1 MICQNFYEKT
11 ACSLFP
17 WGKSRPSGGGMAN
30 WPQENP
36 VVGAGP
42 WGCPLWWLGKQAA
55 KKLPQNRGASCTS
68 MSGSWMPADMRRSLR
83 THANGYQGGK
93 AAPGTLTSE
102 ATKTPPPAVP
112 AGQMRAKQGR
122 EAVVLTFLFWKA
134 AHRPRHR
141 ESRRLW
147 QKKIRAKRLLWPCR
161 FFA

>member
-1 MICQNFYEKT
+1 MGLGNPCCGCG
-11 ACSLFP
+11 ALGLP
-17 WGKSRPSGGGMAN
+17 
-30 WPQENP
+30 P
-36 VVGAGP
+36 VVAGETSSKKAP
-42 WGCPLWWLGKQAA
+42 QKQ
-55 KKLPQNRGASCTS
+55 
-68 MSGSWMPADMRRSLR
+68 GSFLYLHVGQLDACGHEARPLR

-147 QKKIRAKRLLWPCR
+147 QKKIRAKRLLWSCR